1 MIPALQDVLFMQKV
15 MFNQLN
21 SDSVTKLYVNCIP
34 VDIYILILKKK
45 KKERQIQN
53 TISTRGKALDI
64 PIRLLLPKKIS
75 PATN

>member
-1 MIPALQDVLFMQKV
+1 MKVSYLSSETENLWYPLWQDVLFMQKV

-45 KKERQIQN
+45 EKRKTDSEHNIY
-53 TISTRGKALDI
+53 
-64 PIRLLLPKKIS
+64 
-75 PATN
+75 

>member
-1 MIPALQDVLFMQKV
+1 MKVSYLSSETENLWYPLCQDVLFMQKV

-45 KKERQIQN
+45 EKRKTDLEHNIY
-53 TISTRGKALDI
+53 
-64 PIRLLLPKKIS
+64 
-75 PATN
+75 

>member
-1 MIPALQDVLFMQKV
+1 MQKV

-34 VDIYILILKKK
+34 VDIYILILKKKK